1 MGLIQS
7 WKKKH
12 MSATTQKK
20 TLIYVI
26 YSIYM
31 YNLYVGGSRTSI
43 TKNLSEGSRKAVFL
57 MSRVLKNRAGTQ
69 LTLRLVEVN
78 PSPQY

>member
-7 WKKKH
+7 WKKH
-12 MSATTQKK
+12 ILSATTQKN
-20 TLIYVI
+20 INICNIQY
-26 YSIYM
+26 IYM

-43 TKNLSEGSRKAVFL
+43 TKNLSEGSRKSVFL